1 MLELKCK
8 NCNSAD
14 LEYKDGLWIC
24 NSCGSIYITDKN
36 ERV

>member
-24 NSCGSIYITDKN
+24 NSCGSRYITDKN